1 MSGSSHC
8 QHCDKALYEAAF
20 SLISLAVIITF
31 VCLAVCIYIGCRIA
45 AYIYYTFEKYAAQAK
60 ILWYSLGVCLGLW
73 LLGGL
78 LSAFTQ
84 QPAYASLASI
94 GTLQLLLVCFIVR
107 RRYATT
113 FMKDRLDFNLVQAM
127 TQKKWFTDDVDSVAA
142 AA

>member
-1 MSGSSHC
+1 MSGSGHC
-8 QHCDKALYEAAF
+8 HHCDKAFSEAAA
-20 SLISLAVIITF
+20 SLTSLAVIIAF

-78 LSAFTQ
+78 CLAFTK

-94 GTLQLLLVCFIVR
+94 GTLQLLIVCFIVR
-107 RRYATT
+107 RKYATT
-113 FMKDRLDFNLVQAM
+113 FMKEKLSFNIVEAM
-127 TQKKWFTDDVDSVAA
+127 TKKKWFDDSDSVAA